1 MLTITTTAGAMMGA
15 VPFGQLASHWPTSQL
30 RMLLAAGF
38 VGFLLVGLHF
48 GRLRLRFF
56 STALLRAGGLAVILL
71 CLFAA
76 AGCGGGKSSTTG
88 AAGTPAGTS
97 MITVTATSGTLS
109 HSTTITLTVN

>member
-1 MLTITTTAGAMMGA
+1 MLTITTTARSAMIGA
-15 VPFGQLASHWPTSQL
+15 VRFGRLASHWSTSQL
-30 RMLLAAGF
+30 RILLAAGF

-71 CLFAA
+71 AVFAA
-76 AGCGGGKSSTTG
+76 AGCGNGKAAAST
-88 AAGTPAGTS
+88 GTPVGTS

-109 HSTTITLTVN
+109 HSATIALTVK

>member
-1 MLTITTTAGAMMGA
+1 MGA
-15 VPFGQLASHWPTSQL
+15 VPSGQLASHWPTSQL

-71 CLFAA
+71 AVFAA
-76 AGCGGGKSSTTG
+76 AGCGSGKAVAST
-88 AAGTPAGTS
+88 GTPAGTS
-97 MITVTATSGTLS
+97 MITVSATSGTLS
-109 HSTTITLTVN
+109 HSATIALTVK